1 MKLSLRDRRWDPEK
15 DEPAALW
22 GRLNE
27 AWRDLVSLVQII
39 DKRLT
44 IRTIDFTGPQ
54 ATITISIASDTRP
67 IGIVLAGLYETTTNA
82 TSAVTFSW
90 TWTADGMTTTSF
102 SALPA
107 GTYRV
112 TFIVIGGA

>member
-22 GRLNE
+22 SRLNE
-27 AWRDLVSLVQII
+27 AWRDLRGLVTTLDRRQS
-39 DKRLT
+39 
-44 IRTIDFTGPQ
+44 IRTLDITGP
-54 ATITISIASDTRP
+54 IASLTVAVGATRP
-67 IGIVLAGLYETTTNA
+67 VGIQLVSLYETSTGA
-82 TSAVTFSW
+82 TSAVTFAW
-90 TWTADGMTTTSF
+90 TWGNGGMTTTSF